1 VKEVLERLHVTGS
14 ARALFP
20 VLECDGRIIWMRGA
34 ELEPEPGITVV
45 AAALEDGF
53 PPAPSSKA

>member
-1 VKEVLERLHVTGS
+1 
-14 ARALFP
+14 
-20 VLECDGRIIWMRGA
+20 MRGA
-34 ELEPEPGITVV
+34 ELEPEPGIAVV